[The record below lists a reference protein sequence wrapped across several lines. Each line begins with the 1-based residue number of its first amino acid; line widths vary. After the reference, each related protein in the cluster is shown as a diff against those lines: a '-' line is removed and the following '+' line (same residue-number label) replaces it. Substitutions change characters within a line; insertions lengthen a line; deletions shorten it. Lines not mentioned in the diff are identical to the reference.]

1 MFKKFMA
8 AIAVAIVLGGSAFA
22 YAWWDNLDQTQEETL
37 TIGQGVT
44 LEVAASAVAPEGKFL
59 VPTGAVLKAND
70 VTEIV
75 LTYNV
80 ALDQAVINPLTL
92 SVVASDVL
100 INADATYADLVNI
113 NIVKAE
119 TTVNNV
125 DVLVTVTVTLTEPA
139 TELAYNAVHNQ
150 PITFTLSFSATQ

>member
-1 MFKKFMA
+1 
-8 AIAVAIVLGGSAFA
+8 
-22 YAWWDNLDQTQEETL
+22 
-37 TIGQGVT
+37 
-44 LEVAASAVAPEGKFL
+44 
-59 VPTGAVLKAND
+59 
-70 VTEIV
+70 
-75 LTYNV
+75 
-80 ALDQAVINPLTL
+80 QAVINPLTL

-119 TTVNNV
+119 TTVNNA

-150 PITFTLSFSATQ
+150 PITFTLSFSAAQ

>member
-139 TELAYNAVHNQ
+139 TEVAYNAVHNQ

>member
-119 TTVNNV
+119 TTVNNA

>member
-119 TTVNNV
+119 TTVNNA

-150 PITFTLSFSATQ
+150 PITFTLSFSAAQ